1 MRNVIIAGLLGGLLG
16 GGGAYAAM
24 RMSPGKGHESQ
35 AADPAAKEI
44 PESLMGKLKA
54 NDADGFAV
62 AARGSMF
69 NVPDVEFAQFKAAL
83 LEFRQKTAA
92 AYGKPTGEYELIR
105 EQSAGPAVARLIY
118 LEKFEKGGVAW
129 HFQMYHGSDGWKLAS
144 VNWDHTLNF
153 AFAGTP

>member
-1 MRNVIIAGLLGGLLG
+1 MRNVLVAGLLGGLLG
-16 GGGAYAAM
+16 GVGAYCAM
-24 RMSPGKGHESQ
+24 RVAPGKVHESQ
-35 AADPAAKEI
+35 AADPAAKVI
-44 PESLMGKLKA
+44 PESLMSKLKA

-69 NVPDVEFAQFKAAL
+69 NVPDTEFAQFKAAL
-83 LEFRQKTAA
+83 IDFRQKTTA

-105 EQSAGPAVARLIY
+105 EQSAGPDVARVIY

-129 HFQMYHGSDGWKLAS
+129 YFQMYHGAGGWKLAS

-153 AFAGTP
+153 AFTGTP